1 MIVSRLYAGPVATR
15 RRDRHGRG
23 ARGPLAP
30 PQVPIARSRAEQF
43 DDLILDAIEDIEERW
58 AAELRGVEFAV
69 EDVPPVESPDGVPLG
84 RIEPRGRSAP
94 ARIVLYRRPIELRAT
109 DRMDLADLVHDLVVE
124 HVADLLEVD
133 PDVIDPGYAPPD

>member
-1 MIVSRLYAGPVATR
+1 MIVSRLYAGDVATR

-30 PQVPIARSRAEQF
+30 PQVPIARTRAEQF
-43 DDLILDAIEDIEERW
+43 DDLVLDAVEEIEERW

-69 EDVPPVESPDGVPLG
+69 EDVPPLESPDGVPLG
-84 RIEPRGRSAP
+84 RIEPRGRSTP

-109 DRMDLADLVHDLVVE
+109 DRVDLADLVHDLVVE